1 MTHTMA
7 SSRPNSVDQDSVTL
21 MSQCLNTA
29 AKEIQIRAQVIFS
42 SEGLQNAQV
51 QKLLEADGAAFR
63 WANVYGLG
71 ASVSSGAL
79 CFYMSRSWWLAAR
92 VPFVGFTSLLCGP
105 AGYLYGTKVMVDSL
119 LKDTQTPCAAAKVLC
134 PSLEKLQ
141 PCMDDWKC
149 SEIMRRDYGGQT
161 MLSWRDLCRARPQ
174 DQMELEAQQIGD
186 NWGVDESGW
195 GSAMDQQGGA
205 TQGFK

>member
-105 AGYLYGTKVMVDSL
+105 AGYLDGRLAAQRHTNALRRSEGSL
-119 LKDTQTPCAAAKVLC
+119 SFSREAAALHGR
-134 PSLEKLQ
+134 LEMQ
-141 PCMDDWKC
+141 
-149 SEIMRRDYGGQT
+149 
-161 MLSWRDLCRARPQ
+161 
-174 DQMELEAQQIGD
+174 
-186 NWGVDESGW
+186 
-195 GSAMDQQGGA
+195 
-205 TQGFK
+205 

>member
-1 MTHTMA
+1 MLLHVWVLVVGCSGPLRRLHFA
-7 SSRPNSVDQDSVTL
+7 ALRSR
-21 MSQCLNTA
+21 
-29 AKEIQIRAQVIFS
+29 
-42 SEGLQNAQV
+42 
-51 QKLLEADGAAFR
+51 
-63 WANVYGLG
+63 
-71 ASVSSGAL
+71 
-79 CFYMSRSWWLAAR
+79 
-92 VPFVGFTSLLCGP
+92 
-105 AGYLYGTKVMVDSL
+105 GYLYGTKVMVDSL